1 MTDWVSH
8 FRKKKVQLHINVRKD
23 LLFFIYPSKIRIFV
37 LRISESR
44 FDLVQTFGL
53 ISSLK
58 GVFVKYER
66 VSWLMAKNNRFRLL
80 LILLLSVALQG
91 VRLITIKSAYF
102 SP

>member
-23 LLFFIYPSKIRIFV
+23 LLFFIYPSEIRILV

-66 VSWLMAKNNRFRLL
+66 VSWLMAKNNRQYP
-80 LILLLSVALQG
+80 LSFFVNTPFNSDEHVG
-91 VRLITIKSAYF
+91 YRD
-102 SP
+102 